1 MLVQYLRNG
10 WKISANFL
18 EGGLGGTAWLRGCLA
33 RFRYFFFFCKLKV
46 EYKQVLEQVLI
57 ILM

>member
-1 MLVQYLRNG
+1 MLAQYLRNG

-18 EGGLGGTAWLRGCLA
+18 EGGLGGTAWLRGYLA
-33 RFRYFFFFCKLKV
+33 RFRYFFGGLKV